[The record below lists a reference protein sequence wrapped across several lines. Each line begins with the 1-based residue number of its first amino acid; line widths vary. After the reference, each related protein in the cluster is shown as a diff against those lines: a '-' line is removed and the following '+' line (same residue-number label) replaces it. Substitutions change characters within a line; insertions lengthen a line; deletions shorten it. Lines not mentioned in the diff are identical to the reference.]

1 VDAGEIAI
9 EARWI
14 FVSTYPNTEF
24 EDRQGVFG
32 LWQIFFAHHLRQSC
46 RLQHVITLKMGIFLL
61 QCQLTKNSV
70 IWPEISNFTSALLTQ
85 QLSHF

>member
-9 EARWI
+9 DARWI

-32 LWQIFFAHHLRQSC
+32 LWKIIFAHHLRQSC
-46 RLQHVITLKMGIFLL
+46 PVQHVITLEM
-61 QCQLTKNSV
+61 
-70 IWPEISNFTSALLTQ
+70 
-85 QLSHF
+85 